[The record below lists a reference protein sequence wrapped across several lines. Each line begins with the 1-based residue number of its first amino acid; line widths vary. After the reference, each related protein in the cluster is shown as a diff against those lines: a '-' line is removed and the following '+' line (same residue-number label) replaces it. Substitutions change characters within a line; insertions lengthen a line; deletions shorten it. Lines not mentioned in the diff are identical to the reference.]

1 MSGCCRIDP
10 IHHGGIYIPLLAPVF
25 RCLPPPLSFFLPLR
39 SPSRAHQ
46 PHHRRGGF
54 SRATAYAATF
64 LGALA
69 QASLPLPFLPSPRLC
84 NYQDPLATPPPPPS
98 FRRIARRCN
107 GHCLRVKSFHPRRND
122 IPPEIVARSGRFHD
136 FLELP
141 IVRSRAST
149 TGEAAAFVGRERA
162 AIEGDLPACELR
174 LPFEAFAFIRTRDF
188 RDVSFRVIYEI
199 SENCL
204 FILSLS
210 LRRV

>member
-84 NYQDPLATPPPPPS
+84 NYQDPLATPPPPHPLVVS
-98 FRRIARRCN
+98 LEDATAIVYASNLFTPDATTFRPRSWRGAVVSTIFWNFRSCDRELLRPAMCSRRL
-107 GHCLRVKSFHPRRND
+107 LRSLD
-122 IPPEIVARSGRFHD
+122 A
-136 FLELP
+136 
-141 IVRSRAST
+141 
-149 TGEAAAFVGRERA
+149 RER
-162 AIEGDLPACELR
+162 R
-174 LPFEAFAFIRTRDF
+174 
-188 RDVSFRVIYEI
+188 SKEI
-199 SENCL
+199 CPLAS
-204 FILSLS
+204 
-210 LRRV
+210 